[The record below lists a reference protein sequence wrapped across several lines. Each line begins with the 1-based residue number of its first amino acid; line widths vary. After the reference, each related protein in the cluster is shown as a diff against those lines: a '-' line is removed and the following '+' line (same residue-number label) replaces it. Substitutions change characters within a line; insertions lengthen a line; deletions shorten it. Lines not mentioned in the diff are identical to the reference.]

1 MGGNPW
7 RVFKVLEVL
16 WAGDWISFQGWSP
29 RHDSCQA
36 LESEDLRPISHL
48 RLTGH
53 MSLGGSFHVP
63 CMSFLFFNH
72 KMRTLASE
80 WS

>member
-1 MGGNPW
+1 MEGLQSARSP
-7 RVFKVLEVL
+7 V
-16 WAGDWISFQGWSP
+16 GWCLDLLPGLVSP